1 MAGSATA
8 PPLTSRNFVSGKLK
22 RERKAD
28 SRRSTCLHCARL
40 FNKSVIFREFYQKR
54 SRPVISFEVFP
65 PKTDAAMQN
74 LEQVLPEI
82 VSLKPDFMTVTYGA
96 LGSTQERTLDIAST
110 IQNRFKVPTACH
122 LTCVGSSK
130 ADLDTILQRIRA
142 AGIRNIVALRGDPP
156 AGETKFVAP
165 KDGLAHAN
173 ELVEFIRA
181 AEKSGR
187 IGPVGIAVAG
197 YPEKHVEAPDLK
209 TDLANLKRKVDAGAD
224 CVVTQLFYDNRAYF
238 DFVKAARD
246 LGITIPIVPG
256 LLPILSAKQVMRITS
271 ICGSCLPTVL
281 KRDLELAGDD
291 PVKSEQIG
299 VKQCI
304 AQATELLQKG
314 APGIHFYVLNKS
326 SHMMRIMDKLPR

>member
-1 MAGSATA
+1 
-8 PPLTSRNFVSGKLK
+8 
-22 RERKAD
+22 
-28 SRRSTCLHCARL
+28 
-40 FNKSVIFREFYQKR
+40 
-54 SRPVISFEVFP
+54 
-65 PKTDAAMQN
+65 MQN

-82 VSLKPDFMTVTYGA
+82 VGLRPDFMTVTYGA
-96 LGSTQERTLDIAST
+96 LGSTQERTLDIATT
-110 IQNRFKVPTACH
+110 IQNRFNLPTACH

-130 ADLDTILQRIRA
+130 ADLDDILQRIRA

-181 AEKSGR
+181 TEKSGR

-224 CVVTQLFYDNRAYF
+224 CVITQLFYDNRHYF
-238 DFVKAARD
+238 NFVKAARD

-271 ICGSCLPTVL
+271 ICGSCLPEDL
-281 KRDLELAGDD
+281 KRDLESAGDD
-291 PVKSEQIG
+291 PVRSEEIG

-304 AQATELLQKG
+304 AQASELLDRG

-326 SHMMRIMDKLPR
+326 SHMMRIMDKIAR

>member
-1 MAGSATA
+1 
-8 PPLTSRNFVSGKLK
+8 
-22 RERKAD
+22 
-28 SRRSTCLHCARL
+28 
-40 FNKSVIFREFYQKR
+40 VIFREFYTQNK
-54 SRPVISFEVFP
+54 PIISFEVFP

-82 VSLKPDFMTVTYGA
+82 IGLRPDFMTVTYGA
-96 LGSTQERTLDIAST
+96 LGSTQERTLEIASN

-122 LTCVGSSK
+122 LTCVGSSR
-130 ADLDTILQRIRA
+130 ADLENILQRIKA

-165 KDGLAHAN
+165 KDGLSHAN
-173 ELVEFIRA
+173 ELVAFIRA

-187 IGPVGIAVAG
+187 VGPMGIAVAG

-224 CVVTQLFYDNRAYF
+224 CVITQLFYDNRHYF
-238 DFVKAARD
+238 SFVKAARD
-246 LGITIPIVPG
+246 LGITIPIIPG

-271 ICGSCLPTVL
+271 ICGSCLPEGL

-291 PVKSEQIG
+291 PVKSEEIG
-299 VKQCI
+299 VRQCI
-304 AQATELLQKG
+304 AQATELLDQG

-326 SHMMRIMDKLPR
+326 SHMLRIMDKIPR

>member
-1 MAGSATA
+1 MVTFGHVYRDA
-8 PPLTSRNFVSGKLK
+8 
-22 RERKAD
+22 
-28 SRRSTCLHCARL
+28 RSP
-40 FNKSVIFREFYQKR
+40 I
-54 SRPVISFEVFP
+54 ISFDVFP
-65 PKTDAAMQN
+65 PKTDAAMQHP
-74 LEQVLPEI
+74 EQVLPEI
-82 VSLKPDFMTVTYGA
+82 IGLRPDFMTVTYGA

-130 ADLDTILQRIRA
+130 ADLDNILQRIRA

-165 KDGLAHAN
+165 RDGLGHAN

-181 AEKSGR
+181 AEKAGR

-224 CVVTQLFYDNRAYF
+224 CVVTQLFYDNRHYF
-238 DFVKAARD
+238 NFVKAARD
-246 LGITIPIVPG
+246 LRMSIPIVPG

-271 ICGSCLPTVL
+271 ICGSCLPEDL
-281 KRDLELAGDD
+281 KRDLEAAGDD
-291 PVKSEQIG
+291 PVKSEEIG

-304 AQATELLQKG
+304 AQASELLDKG

-326 SHMMRIMDKLPR
+326 SHMMRIMDKISR

>member
-1 MAGSATA
+1 VTFGEVFKDAG
-8 PPLTSRNFVSGKLK
+8 K
-22 RERKAD
+22 
-28 SRRSTCLHCARL
+28 
-40 FNKSVIFREFYQKR
+40 
-54 SRPVISFEVFP
+54 PVISFEVFP

-82 VSLKPDFMTVTYGA
+82 IGLRPDFMTVTYGA
-96 LGSTQERTLDIAST
+96 LGSTQERTLDIASN

-122 LTCVGSSK
+122 LTCVGSSRP
-130 ADLDTILQRIRA
+130 DLEAILQRIKA

-165 KDGLAHAN
+165 KDGLSHAN

-181 AEKSGR
+181 SEKSDRSSR
-187 IGPVGIAVAG
+187 IGIAVAG

-209 TDLANLKRKVDAGAD
+209 TDLANLKKKVDAGAD
-224 CVVTQLFYDNRAYF
+224 CVVTQLFYDNRHYF
-238 DFVKAARD
+238 NFVKTARD

-271 ICGSCLPTVL
+271 ICGSCLPEGL

-291 PVKSEQIG
+291 PAKSEDIG
-299 VKQCI
+299 VRQCI
-304 AQATELLQKG
+304 AQASELLEKG

-326 SHMMRIMDKLPR
+326 SHMLRIMDKIPR